1 MLELP
6 PDWSVQSKD
15 LVVWQYKE
23 NEYLIRPGD
32 KDESVIIVLEG
43 IIAVYISHTEG
54 KEHMVRKIS
63 VGDSFF
69 SLLSVLDVFMVC
81 LGLLPSTLQKT
92 LAVLRALMIMRTNR
106 FIYIKFSVTIIR
118 SFEGVIY

>member
-43 IIAVYISHTEG
+43 IIAVYISVRLNSIKKFFFKYDRDKLKKTAKVPRVIYKEG
-54 KEHMVRKIS
+54 KIFTSGMAVNDH
-63 VGDSFF
+63 
-69 SLLSVLDVFMVC
+69 
-81 LGLLPSTLQKT
+81 LPYSTKKRLEIPCCT
-92 LAVLRALMIMRTNR
+92 
-106 FIYIKFSVTIIR
+106 
-118 SFEGVIY
+118 